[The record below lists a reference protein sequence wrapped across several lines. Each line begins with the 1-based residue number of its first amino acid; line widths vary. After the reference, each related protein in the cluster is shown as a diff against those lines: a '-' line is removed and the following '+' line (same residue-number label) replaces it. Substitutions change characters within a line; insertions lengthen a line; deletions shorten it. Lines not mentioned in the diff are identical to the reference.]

1 MKVFR
6 RVVLI
11 VLDGVG
17 IGALPDAAAYGDAGA
32 NTLCHVAEAVGGL
45 ELPHLC
51 RLGLGRVIDFPGATQ
66 QTSAPGAAGRMAE
79 RAAGKDSTAGHWEL
93 MGVVLDRPLPTFP
106 DGFPPAIIEAFEAQT
121 GLKVLGNIAASGT
134 EIIDRLGA
142 EHLRTGR
149 PIVYTSVDSVFQI
162 AAHEEV
168 IPVERLYEL
177 CRTARR
183 ILDPWRVGR
192 VIARPFVGD
201 PEAGFRR
208 TARRHDFSLA
218 PVGTTVL
225 DRLAERGIAVCGI
238 GKIGDL
244 YAGRGLTEQRPT
256 ASNAE
261 GMAQILA
268 ALARQ
273 GSGLIFANLVD
284 FDMLWGH
291 RLDAAGFAAGL
302 EAFDCW
308 LSELFA
314 VLEENDLL
322 LITADHGCDPT
333 TPGTDHSREY
343 VPVLCWHAGLRGGVD
358 LGLRASFADVGATVA
373 EALGIEAPRG
383 ESFLGRVFVD

>member
-1 MKVFR
+1 MKAFR

-32 NTLCHVAEAVGGL
+32 NTLRHVAEAVGGL
-45 ELPHLC
+45 TLPHLC
-51 RLGLGRVIDFPGATQ
+51 RLGLGRVIDFPGASQ
-66 QTSAPGAAGRMAE
+66 QAFVAGAAGRMAE

-93 MGVVLDRPLPTFP
+93 MGVILDRPLPTFP
-106 DGFPPAIIEAFEAQT
+106 EGFPPAIIEAFEAQT
-121 GLKVLGNIAASGT
+121 GLKVLGNVAASGT
-134 EIIDRLGA
+134 EIIDRLGE
-142 EHLRTGR
+142 EHMRTGR
-149 PIVYTSVDSVFQI
+149 PIVYTSVDSVFQV

-168 IPVERLYEL
+168 IPVDRLYEL

-201 PEAGFRR
+201 PEHGFRR

-225 DRLAERGIAVCGI
+225 DRLAEKRVAVCGI

-244 YAGRGLTEQRPT
+244 YAGRGLSEQQAT

-261 GMAQILA
+261 GMERILA
-268 ALARQ
+268 AIGRLD
-273 GSGLIFANLVD
+273 SGVIFANLVD

-302 EAFDCW
+302 EAFDRW
-308 LSELFA
+308 LGELFA
-314 VLEENDLL
+314 VLEEDDLL
-322 LITADHGCDPT
+322 MITADHGCDPT
-333 TPGTDHSREY
+333 TPSTDHSREY
-343 VPVLCWHAGLRGGVD
+343 VPLLCWHAGMRGRVD
-358 LGLRASFADVGATVA
+358 LGLRGSFADVGATLA
-373 EALGIEAPRG
+373 EAMGVESPCG
-383 ESFLGRVFVD
+383 ESFLVSLFTD